1 MDTTCQYT
9 KCKNPYSTRI
19 PRAAFLERKNGAK
32 TYDLISQIHN
42 KKVPIFRKNCR
53 KTKKTEYPCGYSVVV
68 RVLRFELKA
77 VPPLCGV
84 TAYRPFYLNGKRP
97 FVLDTGNKKR
107 SASLS
112 ENTSF
117 GPSVEIRTQGLLNP
131 IQARYQTSPHPDM
144 YFAVRQLCYITT
156 PFPNL
161 QALI

>member
-1 MDTTCQYT
+1 MLKKYRKRPEILRFQV
-9 KCKNPYSTRI
+9 
-19 PRAAFLERKNGAK
+19 FL
-32 TYDLISQIHN
+32 
-42 KKVPIFRKNCR
+42 
-53 KTKKTEYPCGYSVVV
+53 V

-84 TAYRPFYLNGKRP
+84 TAYRPFYVNARGLAFSIRGTKKKCFP
-97 FVLDTGNKKR
+97 FG
-107 SASLS
+107 
-112 ENTSF
+112 NTSF

-161 QALI
+161 QALISNFSKNFFVAAALSLTTVGGYGILYPAFGIETGRFHTRRDG